1 MCEEVKNLKRKVEE
15 TDETG
20 DRTFKW
26 KGNKNQFKFSH
37 EVREKFAKIVEKAE
51 TCGEDSIGS
60 LANEGMSF
68 IDTRNKF
75 ICIAD
80 HDG

>member
-1 MCEEVKNLKRKVEE
+1 MCEEVKNLKRKIGE

-26 KGNKNQFKFSH
+26 KGNKKQFKFSH
-37 EVREKFAKIVEKAE
+37 EVREKLAKIVEKAE

-60 LANEGMSF
+60 LANECMSL
-68 IDTRNKF
+68 IDTRN
-75 ICIAD
+75 
-80 HDG
+80 